1 MSAFDLPHL
10 FVARS
15 YLSINSKFS
24 HCFHFCRTTKPLA
37 RLRVCTDRLSLCC
50 SPCSIYASTCNIPC
64 QHLHHG
70 PQSVRQR
77 NAIRMAFRWRANSCP
92 MFLYWVECGFSSKF
106 PLFALTVNV
115 YKAVRMAFRWR
126 TDCGP

>member
-10 FVARS
+10 FVAHTYL
-15 YLSINSKFS
+15 YLSIDSKFS
-24 HCFHFCRTTKPLA
+24 HDCFHFCHFVVFVLCEQQSLWRDCVYA
-37 RLRVCTDRLSLCC
+37 HDRLSLCC
-50 SPCSIYASTCNIPC
+50 SPCSIYASTCIIPR

-77 NAIRMAFRWRANSCP
+77 NAIRMAFRWRANSC
-92 MFLYWVECGFSSKF
+92 MMLLYCVECSFSSEF

-115 YKAVRMAFRWR
+115 Y
-126 TDCGP
+126 TL